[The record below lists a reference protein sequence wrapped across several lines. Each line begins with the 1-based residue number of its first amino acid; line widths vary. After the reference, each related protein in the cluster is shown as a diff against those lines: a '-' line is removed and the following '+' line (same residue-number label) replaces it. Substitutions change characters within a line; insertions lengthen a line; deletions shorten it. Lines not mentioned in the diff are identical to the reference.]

1 MNGSTS
7 ATAAPPASG
16 AAPGGLAQAL
26 QEAFTVTVRLRT
38 GRQVASDA
46 RSFRSHIK
54 GLLAA
59 ADRDARAAG
68 YGPESVKRV
77 IYAFVAFLD
86 ESVLN
91 SSQAMFSDWPSQPL
105 QEEIFGDHMAGET
118 FFRHVQDLL
127 GRQDSPEV
135 ADTLEVHHLC
145 LLLGFRGRFGSADRG
160 ELAAVMREIDAKI
173 RRVRG
178 GRPPFAPAWRP
189 TAEDVA
195 PPGDPWI
202 RRLAI
207 AALAAAGVAV
217 VLFVLYALLL
227 RGPAGDLAELAR
239 GPLASGQ
246 LATDQLAI
254 GTGG

>member
-1 MNGSTS
+1 MNGSSTS
-7 ATAAPPASG
+7 GPGPAAPG
-16 AAPGGLAQAL
+16 VTPGGLAQAL

-46 RSFRSHIK
+46 RSFRTHIK
-54 GLLAA
+54 GLLAS

-68 YGPESVKRV
+68 YGPESVKRAV
-77 IYAFVAFLD
+77 YAFVAFLD

-118 FFRHVQDLL
+118 FFRHVRDLL

-160 ELAAVMREIDAKI
+160 ELTSVMGEIHGKI
-173 RRVRG
+173 RRIRG
-178 GRPPFAPAWRP
+178 GSPPFAPTWRP
-189 TAEDVA
+189 TDEDVA
-195 PPGDPWI
+195 PPEDPWI
-202 RRLAI
+202 RRLTR
-207 AALAAAGVAV
+207 AALGAAGLAV
-217 VLFVLYALLL
+217 VLFLLFALLL
-227 RGPAGDLAELAR
+227 RGPVGEVANLAGGA
-239 GPLASGQ
+239 GV
-246 LATDQLAI
+246 
-254 GTGG
+254 